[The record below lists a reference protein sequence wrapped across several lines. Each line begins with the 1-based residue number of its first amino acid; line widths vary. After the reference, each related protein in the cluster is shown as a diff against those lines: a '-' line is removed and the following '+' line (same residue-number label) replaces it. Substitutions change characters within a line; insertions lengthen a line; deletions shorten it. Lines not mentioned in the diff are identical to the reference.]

1 MGSPDYRSLFFA
13 TAVLPNLRFPIHCE
27 QHKREAGCA
36 GQPALR
42 APLYCFGCSEVR
54 MKDCNADAS
63 RSHAPGEKNRLRLR
77 QSGILLH
84 MTSLPSDFGIGDLG
98 RGAYQFVD
106 FLAESNQTL
115 WQVLPFNPTS
125 GACGNSPY
133 CCFSAFAGNCLLI
146 SPEQLAEDGYLCQS
160 DLEDKL
166 SFNPGRVDYDRAA
179 TLKNRLLG
187 KAYEKFRQRAERADG
202 FEAFVDKNAYWL
214 NDYALFTCLK
224 EHFSGLPWTGW
235 PPEIRDRTQPALSDW
250 TARLAE
256 GIEREKFFQFL
267 FFRQWSQ
274 LKSYCNQRHIQIIG
288 DIPIYVSHDS
298 SDVWTN
304 REYFKLDGNG
314 RTEMAAGV
322 PPDYFSQTGQLW
334 GNPVYCW
341 DKMGQD
347 SYQWWVSRI
356 THNLCHFD
364 IIRLDHFRGFVAYWE
379 VAASEQTAVN
389 GKWAEAPAVE
399 FFTALHNRFPSI
411 SIIAEDLGIIT
422 PDVKDIMDRF
432 EFPGMKPL
440 LFAFGGD
447 LGANPYL
454 PHNHVENCVIY
465 TGTHD
470 NNTVKGWFEQD
481 AGEGEKENFLAYFGR
496 LPDAYTVSWEFIR
509 IAMMSVASKAVI
521 PMQDFLELGGEAR
534 MNTPSVSFGN
544 WEWRV
549 EGQRLTKELSQRIAD
564 LTRIYGRK
572 VEDFTDQGSGQP
584 AG

>member
-1 MGSPDYRSLFFA
+1 
-13 TAVLPNLRFPIHCE
+13 
-27 QHKREAGCA
+27 
-36 GQPALR
+36 
-42 APLYCFGCSEVR
+42 
-54 MKDCNADAS
+54 
-63 RSHAPGEKNRLRLR
+63 
-77 QSGILLH
+77 

-133 CCFSAFAGNCLLI
+133 CCFSAFAGNSLLI
-146 SPEQLAEDGYLCQS
+146 SPEQMVRDGYLAQS
-160 DLEDKL
+160 DLEDHW
-166 SFNPGRVDYDRAA
+166 SFNPGKVDYERAA
-179 TLKNRLLG
+179 TLKNRLLAR
-187 KAYEKFRQRAERADG
+187 AYEKFRQRAERPEQFQHFID
-202 FEAFVDKNAYWL
+202 ENAYWL
-214 NDYALFTCLK
+214 NDYALFICLK
-224 EHFSGLPWTGW
+224 EHFCGASWTDW
-235 PPEIRDRTQPALSDW
+235 PPEIRDRTQPAVCEFTS
-250 TARLAE
+250 RLGEA
-256 GIEREKFFQFL
+256 IEREKFSQFL
-267 FFRQWSQ
+267 FFRQWTE

-304 REYFKLDGNG
+304 RNYFKLDANG

-341 DKMGQD
+341 DTMRQN
-347 SYQWWVSRI
+347 SYQWWISRI
-356 THNLCHFD
+356 RHNLSHFD

-379 VAASEQTAVN
+379 VPATEKTAVN
-389 GKWAEAPAVE
+389 GKWVEAPAME
-399 FFTALHNRFPSI
+399 FFNELINRFSSI

-422 PDVKDIMDRF
+422 PDVKEIMNF
-432 EFPGMKPL
+432 YEFPGMKPL
-440 LFAFGGD
+440 LFAFGGE
-447 LGANPYL
+447 LATNPYV
-454 PHNHVENCVIY
+454 PHNHVKNCVIY

-470 NNTVKGWFEQD
+470 NNTVRGWFEQD
-481 AGEGEKENFLAYFGR
+481 ATKAEKENLLAYFGR
-496 LPDAYTVSWEFIR
+496 LPEADTVSWEFIR
-509 IAMMSVASKAVI
+509 AAMMSVASKAII

-549 EGQRLTKELSQRIAD
+549 EGQRLTKELSQKIAD

-572 VEDFTDQGSGQP
+572 IENFTNQ
-584 AG
+584 